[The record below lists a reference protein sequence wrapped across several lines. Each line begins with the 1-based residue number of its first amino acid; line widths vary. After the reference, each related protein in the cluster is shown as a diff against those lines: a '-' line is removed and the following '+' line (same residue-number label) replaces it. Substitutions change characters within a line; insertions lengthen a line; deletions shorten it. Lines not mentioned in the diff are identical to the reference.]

1 MSYGRIGT
9 HVRRTT
15 RRGSLPGLPPPV
27 NDAPPGTTGTI
38 SRRSSAAVTASTV
51 IAGVSGYA
59 IIWLASD
66 VLGAEGFAR
75 FQVFW
80 GLYFALLGILF
91 GLQQESTRSVS
102 AAVALRSADDAAT
115 RPARVRVVPACLGIG
130 AVAGVVVAA
139 TAPAWTPSVFDDGVV
154 LLTVVV
160 ALAATL
166 YAGQTGLLGAL
177 AGTRQWGTVAGVIT
191 AEAALRLVAVA
202 VAAGAGLGVL
212 GMSVAT
218 GVAAIAWVGV
228 LALPRGRAALQIR
241 GDAPVRPFLR
251 TSGHAMVAA
260 ASSALLVMGFPT
272 VLEMTTPGRL
282 GEAAAPLLLAVTL
295 TRAPLLVPM
304 NAFQGV
310 AINHFV
316 SRRGALLRALR
327 VPGAALAGVGLL
339 GALAAW
345 AVGEPLITAVFSD
358 AYSIS
363 PVVLAALMGSATLVA
378 GLTLTGAATLAANR
392 HRVYVAGWITAS
404 VVFVLL
410 LLLPGAVTSRA
421 LVSLTVGPLAGI
433 LVHLVALRRPPGT
446 TEPPD
451 GPSPVPPLTA
461 V

>member
-1 MSYGRIGT
+1 M
-9 HVRRTT
+9 
-15 RRGSLPGLPPPV
+15 
-27 NDAPPGTTGTI
+27 NDAPASSTGTTGSTGTI
-38 SRRSSAAVTASTV
+38 SRRSSATVTVSTV

-66 VLGAEGFAR
+66 ILGAEGFAR

-80 GLYFALLGILF
+80 GLYFALLGVLF

-102 AAVALRSADDAAT
+102 AAVALTGDDGSGRDGGTDDA

-130 AVAGVVVAA
+130 AVAGVLVAT
-139 TAPAWTPSVFDDGVV
+139 TAPAWTPVLFDDGAV

-160 ALAATL
+160 AVAAML
-166 YAGQTGLLGAL
+166 YAGQTGMLGVL
-177 AGTRQWGTVAGVIT
+177 AGTRRWGAVAGVIT
-191 AEAALRLVAVA
+191 AEAALRLAAVA

-212 GMSVAT
+212 GMSVGT
-218 GVAAIAWVGV
+218 GIAALAWLGV
-228 LALPRGRAALQIR
+228 LALPRGRAALQVR
-241 GDAPVRPFLR
+241 GDSPPRPFLR
-251 TSGHAMVAA
+251 KSGHAMVAA

-282 GEAAAPLLLAVTL
+282 DEAAAPLLLAVTL

-316 SRRGALLRALR
+316 SHRRALLRALA
-327 VPGAALAGVGLL
+327 VPGAALCGVGLL

-345 AVGEPLITAVFSD
+345 AVGDPLITAVFSD
-358 AYSIS
+358 SYSIS
-363 PVVLAALMGSATLVA
+363 PLVLAALMGSATLVA

-392 HRVYVAGWITAS
+392 HRAYVAGWLTAS

-410 LLLPGAVTSRA
+410 LLLPGSVTSRA
-421 LVSLTVGPLAGI
+421 LVSLTVGPLTGI
-433 LVHLVALRRPPGT
+433 VVHVLALGRFSGAH
-446 TEPPD
+446 EPAD
-451 GPSPVPPLTA
+451 AASVG
-461 V
+461 